1 MLCYTALPW
10 FVWLMLF
17 MAVSVDLLQM
27 LEMNVTVAF
36 PAAPLLTVI
45 LALVG
50 ATLFPSSS
58 LFSFLQSYF
67 ASFL

>member
-1 MLCYTALPW
+1 
-10 FVWLMLF
+10 MLF

-67 ASFL
+67 ANFR